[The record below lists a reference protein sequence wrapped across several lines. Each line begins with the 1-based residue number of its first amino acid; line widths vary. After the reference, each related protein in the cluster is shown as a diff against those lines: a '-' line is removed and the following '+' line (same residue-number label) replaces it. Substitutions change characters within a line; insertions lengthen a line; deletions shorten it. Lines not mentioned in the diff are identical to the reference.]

1 MLKKIISF
9 YVLLF
14 KLPFKIFMKFS
25 DFGKTSRSLDN
36 SMNEMDFEVEQ
47 MLRNGKRVPS
57 SYWNILGGGP
67 EGKNPKYQVGTE
79 LHNLY
84 ILNNLNSEKE
94 RELKILKEKEERL
107 KELIPKYGEVFAR
120 RIVNEELWVG
130 MDLQM
135 VFEVKG
141 EHSLKVENVV
151 KKVKQTVLYFDKHVN
166 RLGHDSYDFEIT
178 LEEGQVVGWK
188 NRATIGT
195 RNK

>member
-1 MLKKIISF
+1 MLRKIISF
-9 YVLLF
+9 YVFLF
-14 KLPFKIFMKFS
+14 KLPFKLFMKFS
-25 DFGKTSRSLDN
+25 DFGKISSSLDN
-36 SMNEMDFEVEQ
+36 SMNEMDLKVEQ
-47 MLRNGKRVPS
+47 MLRNGERVPS

-79 LHNLY
+79 LYNLY
-84 ILNNLNSEKE
+84 VLNELNSKKE

-107 KELIPKYGEVFAR
+107 KELIPKYGEVYAR

-141 EHSLKVENVV
+141 EHSLKVENLV
-151 KKVKQTVLYFDKHVN
+151 KKVKQTILYYDKHVN